1 MTQEEILKAFN
12 NRWRIKSTGFMELD
26 TSLFHRIKELCRD
39 FFKTGIIL
47 GDDNCVVNPPGV
59 IQIDTD
65 KLPDII
71 PPNELFGYWWDLYDK
86 KIDRG
91 KCEKKWAKLSDVE
104 IRACIAATP
113 AYVASTPDIQ
123 YRRHPMT
130 YLNNK
135 SWENQIIP
143 RNNGTDKQQQ
153 QRDRLAEVANRIAEY
168 TKDAK

>member
-1 MTQEEILKAFN
+1 MTQEEILKAFD
-12 NRWRIKSTGFMELD
+12 NRWRIKEHVFSAENHVQGE
-26 TSLFHRIKELCRD
+26 IKKLCLD
-39 FFKTGIIL
+39 FFKTGILLGEGFSVAEDEQCGTVIYKHDPIL
-47 GDDNCVVNPPGV
+47 
-59 IQIDTD
+59 DTD
-65 KLPDII
+65 DKGFS
-71 PPNELFGYWWDLYDK
+71 EWWDMYDK

-104 IRACIAATP
+104 RRACIAATP

-123 YRRHPMT
+123 FRRHPMT

-153 QRDRLAEVANRIAEY
+153 QRDRLTEVANRIAEY